1 MHHTILNYKKELQS
15 LGYSKNAVNN
25 YPKYAQQLLD
35 FCQELSEN
43 ITAEDIEN
51 YHQYLQNKP
60 NQRRKGLISDSH
72 IYSQLLGIK
81 LYFEFLQKTKIITK
95 NPYLLKIK
103 QSQKDKRE
111 LLSQDQIQTLYNC
124 CKTLEELTIMHLCYG
139 CGLRRTELE
148 LLDVIDVNFEQELLF
163 IRKGKGKKRRV
174 IPLTTLIVNDLKTY
188 YLDSEPKRKNKTL
201 YGANEPF
208 MIDKYSNRIK
218 GAKAYKIFKKILSRS
233 KTLNPTLYTLHDLR
247 HAIASHLLENEMTI
261 EKVRD
266 FLGHS
271 QLTTTQV
278 YTQID
283 FLKNKLK

>member
-103 QSQKDKRE
+103 QPQKDKRE
-111 LLSQDQIQTLYNC
+111 LLSQDQIQALYNC

-278 YTQID
+278 YTQIN

>member
-43 ITAEDIEN
+43 MTAEDIEN
-51 YHQYLQNKP
+51 YYQYLQNKP

-103 QSQKDKRE
+103 QPQKDKRE
-111 LLSQDQIQTLYNC
+111 LLSQDQIQDLYNC
-124 CKTLEELTIMHLCYG
+124 CKTMEELTILHLCYG

-174 IPLTTLIVNDLKTY
+174 IPLTTLIVNDLKRY
-188 YLDSEPKRKNKTL
+188 YLESEPKRKNKTL

-218 GAKAYKIFKKILSRS
+218 GAKAYKIFKKILGRS

-247 HAIASHLLENEMTI
+247 HAIASHLLENEMPI

-278 YTQID
+278 YTQIN

>member
-51 YHQYLQNKP
+51 YYQYLQNKP

-72 IYSQLLGIK
+72 TYSQLLGIK

-103 QSQKDKRE
+103 QPEKDKRE
-111 LLSQDQIQTLYNC
+111 LLSQDEIQVLYNC